1 MTTQTQ
7 APRMQQDL
15 RLLIDAKLATGW
27 HIESRDPLTLGRI
40 GCKQKI
46 ELRQNGVLVNL

>member
-1 MTTQTQ
+1 MTTRTKS
-7 APRMQQDL
+7 PRIQQDL

-46 ELRQNGVLVNL
+46 ELRQNGVLVSL